1 MLIWAKTTMLTVVK
15 GGSMGPIVCRGL
27 HAAYG
32 KRVGCQGVGGK
43 YTAALKDNGKPKG
56 TTDEAIAVATNM
68 FMTASTKCPKAI
80 LTFGGYRL
88 VPYSHYQVYH

>member
-1 MLIWAKTTMLTVVK
+1 
-15 GGSMGPIVCRGL
+15 MGPIVCKGL
-27 HAAYG
+27 KAAYG

-56 TTDEAIAVATNM
+56 TTDEAIAVAKNL

-80 LTFGGYRL
+80 LTFGGYRE
-88 VPYSHYQVYH
+88 VHPKSIAPNY